1 MPGWKA
7 FVEPILHS
15 IDPSLPSAGE
25 ASSTALEE
33 PVVNLSAHKI
43 LTSAQDLARSI
54 QRLSALLNAHPNPA
68 LTKRVL
74 KPILFP
80 LWSLSFWPGNEHI
93 EKIYRQSAKNLLKT
107 LIQLSSTPKEPSKET
122 GQRPT
127 TNILTDIL
135 QNLLFKGRSDP
146 RKVCWSYATV
156 EDGGIQVQEVSRE
169 DSQFGTNTEQDFSR
183 IDGAV
188 DSFIVL
194 LESMSELK
202 AEISGL
208 FLDLFSKWL
217 SHSDLS
223 KAPEVIISEE
233 LEDDRD
239 DLQTRLIEATMVQ
252 KMMIAFPEKLVD
264 NSSQLLNLVCEI
276 LFDFTGSQDGNEDTA
291 AVALSLLNI
300 FLTSSSFR
308 ISPEF
313 EPLVASIQTS
323 LESISRK
330 TRLEVSK
337 TAQNLFLL
345 LKFHGSLEE
354 PEAAPSTSITE
365 QQLED
370 RKSYSLAMSY
380 LTATDS
386 PPPVR
391 AQGLELISGL
401 IKANSSILDI
411 PALLVLFSSLL
422 QDSEEYIFLRVVKS
436 FIQLSQKHPK
446 AAMKDLIDRYV
457 DPNEEVEL
465 DPRLRLGEALLQV
478 IQSNPLAFT
487 GETAQ
492 SVCQGLLFIAGRRG
506 YRPKTELEQE
516 RKNKLKRKQD
526 AEAEEAWDGPVPQ
539 LDEVLE
545 VETQEENEILSQIV
559 SGWES
564 KRGAEDIRIR
574 ASALSI
580 LGSAI
585 ESNISAIGPNIISTI
600 IDMSIHILTLEA
612 GPEKG
617 ILRRSAILLIMN
629 FVKALDTAR
638 EEGKKLGFGFV
649 GQSLEDVQRILK
661 YVEAS
666 DSDGMVKQYSKDVIE
681 GLEAWQMNALIP
693 AQREEMGIQGLA
705 RLSIRPRADGKE
717 GRVKPR
723 IEEIE

>member
-33 PVVNLSAHKI
+33 LVVNLSAHKI

-80 LWSLSFWPGNEHI
+80 LWSLSYWPGNEHI
-93 EKIYRQSAKNLLKT
+93 ENIYRQAAKNLLKT

-156 EDGGIQVQEVSRE
+156 EDGGIQVQEVPRE
-169 DSQFGTNTEQDFSR
+169 DSQFGTNSEQDFSR

-188 DSFIVL
+188 DSFIAL
-194 LESMSELK
+194 LESMPELK

-208 FLDLFSKWL
+208 FLYLFSKWL
-217 SHSDLS
+217 SHSDLR

-233 LEDDRD
+233 PEDDRD

-276 LFDFTGSQDGNEDTA
+276 LFDFTGSEDGNEETA

-300 FLTSSSFR
+300 VLASSSFR

-330 TRLEVSK
+330 THLEVSK
-337 TAQNLFLL
+337 TAQNLLLL

-354 PEAAPSTSITE
+354 PEAAPSTSITD

-422 QDSEEYIFLRVVKS
+422 QDSEEYIYLRVVKS

-446 AAMKDLIDRYV
+446 AVMKDLIDRYV

-506 YRPKTELEQE
+506 YRPNTELEQE

-545 VETQEENEILSQIV
+545 VETQEKNEILSQIV

-564 KRGAEDIRIR
+564 KRGAEDIRTR

-666 DSDGMVKQYSKDVIE
+666 DSDGMVRQYSKDVIE

-693 AQREEMGIQGLA
+693 AQREEMGIQELA
-705 RLSIRPRADGKE
+705 GLSIRPRADGEE